1 MGEKINQLKL
11 ISFIKSN
18 QSQINSIQKQF
29 VDLFNKCGK
38 KHNNQA
44 IQLGLT
50 GAIIATILKTTTIPV
65 SEKKKLL
72 ENVIKKLK

>member
-1 MGEKINQLKL
+1 MGEKLNKIRL
-11 ISFIKSN
+11 ISFIKGH

-29 VDLFNKCGK
+29 VDLFNECGK
-38 KHNNQA
+38 KYNSQA

-50 GAIIATILKTTTIPV
+50 GAIIATQLKTTNIQKK
-65 SEKKKLL
+65 EKKKML